1 MFYNIYKFFTFIFSA
16 PIIIFFFLRLIR
28 KKETKKSIMEK
39 IGFFSKKRPKGK
51 LIWFNASSIGE
62 SLSVLPVIKKINCNF
77 PKYNILVTTSTVSSF
92 KVLQKRP
99 SEKFIHQFS
108 PLDIDFIA
116 KKFYEYWAPDLII
129 FVESEFWPNLI
140 FRAKKNKIPSIVI
153 NARISKKTYQKWNL
167 IKKTTQKL
175 LNSFNL
181 FLVQDNETQKML
193 KKFNIKNIKNVGNLK
208 FLSQKLPINKSELL
222 NLKKMISKRRVILL
236 ASSHQGEEKLIF
248 SKIKKLRK
256 TFNDLL
262 FIIVPRHANRSSEIQ
277 NYLCS
282 KKINFKVRSKK
293 EIIEKETFCYLA
305 DTIGEISLFF
315 YIAKIVIIGG
325 SYVNHG
331 GQNPIE
337 PSHFNCALIFGP
349 YMQNFKKISDNL
361 LKNQAAIKTDS
372 TSSIEK
378 IIKDLMTNPKKIE
391 KLSRNLNNFCLK
403 EKQEAN
409 AIWTELNIFF
419 KNHLK

>member
-1 MFYNIYKFFTFIFSA
+1 
-16 PIIIFFFLRLIR
+16 
-28 KKETKKSIMEK
+28 MEK

-62 SLSVLPVIKKINCNF
+62 SLSILPIIKKINYNF

-92 KVLQKRP
+92 KILQKRP
-99 SEKFIHQFS
+99 SEKFVHQFS

-236 ASSHQGEEKLIF
+236 ASSHQGEEKLIV
-248 SKIKKLRK
+248 SKIKKLSK

-262 FIIVPRHANRSSEIQ
+262 FIIVPRHVNRSSEIQ

-315 YIAKIVIIGG
+315 YIAKIVIMGG

>member
-1 MFYNIYKFFTFIFSA
+1 
-16 PIIIFFFLRLIR
+16 
-28 KKETKKSIMEK
+28 MEK

-62 SLSVLPVIKKINCNF
+62 SLSVLPIIKKINSNF
-77 PKYNILVTTSTVSSF
+77 PKYNVLVTTSTVSSF
-92 KVLQKRP
+92 KILQKRP
-99 SEKFIHQFS
+99 SEKFVHQFS

-193 KKFNIKNIKNVGNLK
+193 NKFNIKNIKNVGNLK
-208 FLSQKLPINKSELL
+208 FLSQKLPINENELL

-236 ASSHQGEEKLIF
+236 ASSHQGEEKLIV
-248 SKIKKLRK
+248 SKIKKLSK

-262 FIIVPRHANRSSEIQ
+262 FIIVPRHVNRSSEIQ
-277 NYLCS
+277 NYLYS
-282 KKINFKVRSKK
+282 EKINFKVRSKN

-315 YIAKIVIIGG
+315 YIAKIVIMGG

-372 TSSIEK
+372 ISSIEK